1 MSYLKK
7 SDVTLSWILPM
18 EDGNIDE
25 TFFEN
30 FPLTHYPWFNDP
42 AQQESVE
49 VVRERIRWLKERGV
63 RKVNPSFSLIIRP
76 APSTLAGKAI
86 LADEELEKAVM
97 YDIEGNRIPIPWW
110 PVVYDGGHRA
120 YWGCTNNPRY
130 RDLLRKRA
138 MWIAELD
145 PDGIQVDGHNGTMQA
160 IFSYE
165 RGHGRITVAS
175 AGCLCDYC
183 AGGFRDHLTAKYN
196 AEELAALGIERPDE
210 FDYRELVK
218 TVATTKE
225 EFEVAYQQGRIP
237 MLEEYIGY
245 QLHST
250 KALLDELLLS
260 IRAACGRKIPIS
272 INGFNFEAGNN
283 IDLHLTDHVSMEISH
298 STMPGGVSVL
308 PYKIAESIDRQVSTY
323 PFGPD
328 GEYVAE
334 RERNNLLRLWIALG
348 YALGGNPAV
357 PHRLWTGTN
366 SKTATVYLPP
376 YDKISPLYHF
386 VQKHQDLF
394 DDYFGVEQV
403 GIIHSDL
410 SWRRDMQSRT
420 LADKQCSETAAA
432 DIGYRLLDA
441 NVPFGVTVAG
451 NDWLHLEMNTE
462 QLRRFEQVI
471 LPATAILS
479 DDQRKILQHT
489 SSGKII
495 LWKDEE
501 DLARVLDRI
510 VPLVHLEG
518 EKFWAI
524 PRKKKEDASAPVIIQ
539 LVNGNYDESAD
550 KLLAQPATTLSLQAR
565 LFGCKSIKTATLF
578 MPDRAPM
585 NVNARRTDD
594 SYRIELPEGIDWGI
608 IQLCI

>member
-1 MSYLKK
+1 
-7 SDVTLSWILPM
+7 
-18 EDGNIDE
+18 
-25 TFFEN
+25 
-30 FPLTHYPWFNDP
+30 
-42 AQQESVE
+42 
-49 VVRERIRWLKERGV
+49 
-63 RKVNPSFSLIIRP
+63 
-76 APSTLAGKAI
+76 
-86 LADEELEKAVM
+86 
-97 YDIEGNRIPIPWW
+97 
-110 PVVYDGGHRA
+110 
-120 YWGCTNNPRY
+120 
-130 RDLLRKRA
+130 
-138 MWIAELD
+138 
-145 PDGIQVDGHNGTMQA
+145 
-160 IFSYE
+160 
-165 RGHGRITVAS
+165 
-175 AGCLCDYC
+175 
-183 AGGFRDHLTAKYN
+183 
-196 AEELAALGIERPDE
+196 
-210 FDYRELVK
+210 
-218 TVATTKE
+218 
-225 EFEVAYQQGRIP
+225 
-237 MLEEYIGY
+237 
-245 QLHST
+245 
-250 KALLDELLLS
+250 
-260 IRAACGRKIPIS
+260 
-272 INGFNFEAGNN
+272 
-283 IDLHLTDHVSMEISH
+283 
-298 STMPGGVSVL
+298 
-308 PYKIAESIDRQVSTY
+308 
-323 PFGPD
+323 
-328 GEYVAE
+328 
-334 RERNNLLRLWIALG
+334 
-348 YALGGNPAV
+348 
-357 PHRLWTGTN
+357 
-366 SKTATVYLPP
+366 
-376 YDKISPLYHF
+376 

-539 LVNGNYDESAD
+539 LVNGNYDESGD

-565 LFGCKSIKTATLF
+565 LVGCKAIKTATLF
-578 MPDRAPM
+578 MPDLSPM

-594 SYRIELPEGIDWGI
+594 TYRIELLEGIDWGI